1 MATVVLLKGAG
12 QYGALRLHIDQ
23 AAAAFRALGYD
34 TTVLDFSGDA
44 WRQDMARIAGPV
56 ALIFSLSILAE
67 SRFDGKTL
75 AELLGAPH
83 VVMYVDHPGW
93 FVQRSEQTPSDTRLL
108 MIDHTHCDF
117 VRSWFGP
124 DRFPYLETLPPGANR
139 LEEPQ
144 DRDAEDWIARR
155 DIPVLFTGT
164 FRGVP
169 KPQWREMASSPA
181 LDLFKL
187 IFEAAADIAGA
198 DDTMPAESALDMAC
212 TAYGLTADH
221 PMAREALRYS
231 FWLSEYMHSVRR
243 FEALKQLGKAGVN
256 VHIYG
261 AGFEGQM
268 YRFKSFT
275 YGGVGSFLETLS
287 LLQRARVVL
296 NTNTH
301 FVSGGHERV
310 FAAMAAGAAVVSD
323 ISTWYQDA
331 FVDGRDIALYR
342 WTKPA
347 EVAEKTIALLDDPAR
362 AYHMACAGRQ
372 VVEGAHLWVHRA
384 TRILAVAG
392 TDCRAHVA

>member
-12 QYGALRLHIDQ
+12 QYGSLRLHIDQ

-34 TTVLDFSGDA
+34 TVILDFSSDA

-56 ALIFSLSILAE
+56 TLIFSVSILGE

-75 AELLGAPH
+75 AELLNTQH
-83 VVMYVDHPGW
+83 VVMHVDHPGW
-93 FVQRSEQTPSDTRLL
+93 HLPRFEGTPAEAIVLTLDQTHSDFITR
-108 MIDHTHCDF
+108 
-117 VRSWFGP
+117 WFGP
-124 DRFPYLETLPPGANR
+124 GRFRHLEVVPPGANR
-139 LEEPQ
+139 LVEPQ
-144 DRDAEDWIARR
+144 DRDADDFAARR

-164 FRGVP
+164 FRGLP
-169 KPQWREMASSPA
+169 KPQWQDMGSSPA
-181 LDLFKL
+181 LDLFKQ
-187 IFEAAADIAGA
+187 IFDAAADIAA
-198 DDTMPAESALDMAC
+198 SHDTLPAEAALDLAC
-212 TAYGLTADH
+212 TAFGIDPDH
-221 PMAREALRYS
+221 PMTREVLRYS
-231 FWLSEYMHSVRR
+231 FWLSEYMHSTRR
-243 FEALKQLGKAGVN
+243 FEALKQLSKAGVN

-323 ISTWYQDA
+323 VSTWYQDA
-331 FVDGRDIALYR
+331 FEDGREIALYR
-342 WTKPA
+342 WTKPDDLA
-347 EVAEKTIALLDDPAR
+347 HKIADLLADPAR
-362 AYHMACAGRQ
+362 TYAMAAAGHQR
-372 VVEGAHLWVHRA
+372 VETAHLWTHRA
-384 TRILAVAG
+384 ARILTLAG
-392 TDCRAHVA
+392 AGQREHVA